1 MPNLEPAHEHAARTY
16 PSAST
21 LHIEPTLNDD
31 LHRSQLNCQHTPG
44 INIPTDLETGQ
55 GSQRW
60 TSGLLSAAALCAT
73 LLLAISI
80 SLKPANNE
88 TVHANWQK
96 HVAQLNELNR
106 TTSSPQLKFVSRNGD
121 ELLQSSMH
129 FSSSDQDAIT
139 TQHVRTF
146 LERGEIENANR
157 AMQNAQN
164 LPEFSRQQTESL
176 SQLEPT
182 ISPGMQKDLLN
193 GDARFFR
200 IFLYDSCDEDGDVVQ
215 ILLNGVPFAVVPIT
229 NAGVTLSVPV
239 GSGTIISLEG
249 IRDGV
254 GGITVACRTSQGDYF
269 TSAMPPGGIQPISL
283 VR

>member
-1 MPNLEPAHEHAARTY
+1 MPNLEPAHEHSERTY

-21 LHIEPTLNDD
+21 LYLASTSDQDAHTSHLN
-31 LHRSQLNCQHTPG
+31 SGSVPG
-44 INIPTDLETGQ
+44 INIPTDLEKGK

-96 HVAQLNELNR
+96 HVSKLNEHNR
-106 TTSSPQLKFVSRNGD
+106 TTSSPQLKFVRRNGD
-121 ELLQSSMH
+121 ERLQSSIH
-129 FSSSDQDAIT
+129 FSSSDQDSMT
-139 TQHVRTF
+139 TQQVRAF

-157 AMQNAQN
+157 AMQSAQN
-164 LPEFSRQQTESL
+164 LPEFSGQQTESL
-176 SQLEPT
+176 PQLEPT
-182 ISPGMQKDLLN
+182 ISAGMQEDLLN

-269 TSAMPPGGIQPISL
+269 TSAMPPGGVQPISL